1 MRSNEASPREEQKS
15 QLLTQ
20 GMKQVYRCSVG
31 AFHCVSVEGEGAV
44 VCKLIAPF
52 CEEAWMCV
60 TPLVEEALLM
70 VLTMVLSQVVLVSAA
85 PHSWT
90 RARTDLPGHSTRMD
104 RSTWSLLLHA
114 HGQICN
120 HISATV
126 LWVRGHSCLF

>member
-52 CEEAWMCV
+52 REEAWMCV

-90 RARTDLPGHSTRMD
+90 RARTDLPGHCCSTLMGR
-104 RSTWSLLLHA
+104 
-114 HGQICN
+114 
-120 HISATV
+120 SATTFLPQFCGFGV
-126 LWVRGHSCLF
+126 TAVCSELH